1 MGLGS
6 AQGGESRMEQ
16 HWISSQ
22 GVSHERAGLY
32 DGVPT
37 GRLDGDGVFRVK
49 GLGAPRRKTAERLEV
64 DPSTVQAISMELAGR
79 PFEASAAA

>member
-22 GVSHERAGLY
+22 GMSHERAGLY

-49 GLGAPRRKTAERLEV
+49 GAESSQRATMATAMADVR
-64 DPSTVQAISMELAGR
+64 DSY
-79 PFEASAAA
+79 

>member
-1 MGLGS
+1 
-6 AQGGESRMEQ
+6 MEQ

-49 GLGAPRRKTAERLEV
+49 GPGASLLNALPWRPPWRTFAIHIKLQRGGPSGTANGH
-64 DPSTVQAISMELAGR
+64 TQISYWPLCQI
-79 PFEASAAA
+79 